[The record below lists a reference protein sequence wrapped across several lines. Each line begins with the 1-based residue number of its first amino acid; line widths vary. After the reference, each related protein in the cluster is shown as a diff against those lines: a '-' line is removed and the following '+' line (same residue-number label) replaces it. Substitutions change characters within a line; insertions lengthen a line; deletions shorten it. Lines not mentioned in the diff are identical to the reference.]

1 MGPLVRSIIFD
12 TEDFDSPQFF
22 NSQLAILDKL
32 QHLTVGGTIV
42 LSETFFTYLFT
53 GPITTLTVNEC
64 EFDLDNLIASIANTH
79 SLQELRLNIEREGT
93 ILLFAQNVRGRSTE
107 EGQEWPRKEDIDRL
121 KAVMN
126 SKGIKLSG
134 SVLSIEFGE

>member
-1 MGPLVRSIIFD
+1 MGPLVRSII
-12 TEDFDSPQFF
+12 
-22 NSQLAILDKL
+22 
-32 QHLTVGGTIV
+32 
-42 LSETFFTYLFT
+42 
-53 GPITTLTVNEC
+53 LTVNEC

-93 ILLFAQNVRGRSTE
+93 ILLFAQNFRGRSTE